1 MADRSPDPTPSQLLE
16 ACRNFRLKWTEE
28 EREEALAYAPAAAVT
43 DLADDVYIEALER
56 GDRLTVE
63 ECFAELNSRPE
74 EPDPV
79 PRTESRRH
87 QTATLLTDHKQRQ
100 NI

>member
-56 GDRLTVE
+56 GDWLTVE
-63 ECFAELNSRPE
+63 ECFLELNSRPDDT
-74 EPDPV
+74 DPV
-79 PRTESRRH
+79 PRTESRKA
-87 QTATLLTDHKQRQ
+87 QIAAVLTTTKNH
-100 NI
+100 